1 MNLNEIKCC
10 IIAIFSAIVA
20 FLQPIAGDIYSM
32 LLLFFANAFFGLL
45 ADVLHGEA
53 WNKKKFS
60 RTFVEG
66 VLFLTF
72 VTLIYTIGY
81 FKNNMIG
88 ALQCVSFVSYVL
100 IYYYGTNICRNMML
114 ILPNDGLGYKAFA
127 FIYSVLSI
135 EIIKHIPFMQGY
147 IKNNKA

>member
-1 MNLNEIKCC
+1 MNLSELKCC
-10 IIAIFSAIVA
+10 IIAIFSAIAA
-20 FLQPIAGDIYSM
+20 FLQPIVGDIYTM
-32 LLLFFANAFFGLL
+32 LLLFFFNAFFGLV
-45 ADVLHGEA
+45 ADVVHGGI
-53 WNKKKFS
+53 WNKKKFC
-60 RTFVEG
+60 RAFIECI
-66 VLFLTF
+66 LFLTL

-81 FKNNMIG
+81 FKHNMTG
-88 ALQCVSFVSYVL
+88 ALQCVSFISYVL

-147 IKNNKA
+147 IKNNRA